1 MSSGLTRKYAP
12 DEVSLAFGE
21 AVATGVAKGSFIE
34 AERAVDTVA
43 TDVGS
48 DGEVT
53 IIISPNKSGTVKVVC
68 QQSSPFNDYLTARF
82 QAMEARN
89 MAQAVKPLTLKDLN
103 GTTLV
108 QAKQAWVKKPAKI
121 TYADAAE
128 NREWIIESGYMD
140 IVVGGENAL

>member
-12 DEVSLAFGE
+12 DEVTFALGTQ
-21 AVATGVAKGSFIE
+21 VATGVAKGTFIE

-53 IIISPNKSGTVKVVC
+53 IIISPNKMGTYKLVL
-68 QQSSPFNDYLTARF
+68 QQSSPFNDYLTSLF

-89 MAQAVKPLTLKDLN
+89 MAAAVKPVTLKDTN
-103 GTTLV
+103 GTTLI
-108 QAKQAWVKKPAKI
+108 QSKQAWVKKPAKVGF
-121 TYADAAE
+121 ADGAE
-128 NREWIIESGYMD
+128 TREWSIDTGYMD
-140 IVVGGENAL
+140 IVVGGENSI